1 MRRAIRMRPMR
12 ATGRPAA
19 EEEVAAGTE
28 APLLE
33 TEDEEDDAAEEDVPD
48 EDAADDEKPEEEAEL

>member
-1 MRRAIRMRPMR
+1 MR

-33 TEDEEDDAAEEDVPD
+33 TEEEDEAAEDESLEPEE
-48 EDAADDEKPEEEAEL
+48 EDAEEEKPEEEAEL